1 MCVFY
6 ILWICY
12 RGCNFISIYV
22 INLIKCTKDERLA
35 TIEVLQEKN
44 ENKEGDLKKEND
56 PIHGQYTNACK
67 LGANWNGC
75 KIFKIMQVDYNNL
88 KFFSMIFFPNF

>member
-1 MCVFY
+1 MHKGWVT
-6 ILWICY
+6 CY
-12 RGCNFISIYV
+12 HKRF
-22 INLIKCTKDERLA
+22 TRM
-35 TIEVLQEKN
+35 KN

-75 KIFKIMQVDYNNL
+75 KIF
-88 KFFSMIFFPNF
+88 